1 MRYKNDGRGRLGGRK
16 KGQPNKTTTD
26 LRNFIKCL
34 LEDSTEQIKSDLA
47 ELEPKERLAILEK
60 LMSYVIPKMQTI
72 SADVTTRAEEDRTED
87 EIKAEL
93 EKLRRLSDGE

>member
-1 MRYKNDGRGRLGGRK
+1 
-16 KGQPNKTTTD
+16 
-26 LRNFIKCL
+26 
-34 LEDSTEQIKSDLA
+34 
-47 ELEPKERLAILEK
+47 
-60 LMSYVIPKMQTI
+60 MSYVIPKMQTI